1 LGRIFKEKCR
11 GHISFPFQSAVI
23 GLLKKITNSTLAEIF
38 RALNNKLTAVASF
51 ITLVFAASCG
61 DPSGQGS
68 RGAIQLGDPS
78 TIVTETDSQYLRD
91 DVMDIEPRSA
101 TRDSVVVAVQAAP
114 KPKAADTSSAPKPQP
129 QVKEA
134 GYTIAFNDTKI
145 VLTGLQLKDGR
156 RQNPERDNGLTYT
169 LGSGNLPSARLMVY
183 GAKNVTVKQRYQS
196 QLMLK
201 SALGQVDLRD
211 LGLYTS
217 GWNTLPAGNSGEA
230 RAFNLNSLN
239 NITYSAVTNDKI
251 KRATDRELR
260 NRRTSSRTI
269 QNWMKEIRRVR
280 SAQDKPCDII
290 LDNVQWQISGT
301 DAKGKPF
308 QKTVRLDV

>member
-1 LGRIFKEKCR
+1 MGNVLTKKCEEL
-11 GHISFPFQSAVI
+11 ISIKSGFTAI

-38 RALNNKLTAVASF
+38 PALNNKLIAVASC
-51 ITLVFAASCG
+51 ITLVLAASCG
-61 DPSGQGS
+61 DQSGAGKK
-68 RGAIQLGDPS
+68 GAIQLGDSS

-91 DVMDIEPRSA
+91 DVLDIEVRKHA
-101 TRDSVVVAVQAAP
+101 DTVVAVKETSKPVVADTPVAAP
-114 KPKAADTSSAPKPQP
+114 KPKPQTT
-129 QVKEA
+129 EA
-134 GYTIAFNDTKI
+134 GHSIAFNDTKI

-156 RQNPERDNGLTYT
+156 RQNPERDNGLTYS
-169 LGSGNLPSARLMVY
+169 LGSGNLSAARLMVY

-201 SALGQVDLRD
+201 SSLGKVDLRD

-217 GWNTLPAGNSGEA
+217 GWNIVPAANSGGA
-230 RAFNLNSLN
+230 QAFSLNSLN
-239 NITYSAVTNDKI
+239 NITYAKVTNDKI

-260 NRRTSSRTI
+260 QRRTNSRTI

-301 DAKGKPF
+301 DAKGKSF
-308 QKTVRLDV
+308 QKTIRVDA

>member
-1 LGRIFKEKCR
+1 MGNVLTKKCKEL
-11 GHISFPFQSAVI
+11 ISIKSGFTAI

-38 RALNNKLTAVASF
+38 PALNNKLIAVVSC
-51 ITLVFAASCG
+51 ITLVLAASCS
-61 DPSGQGS
+61 DQSGGGKK
-68 RGAIQLGDPS
+68 GAIQLGDSS

-91 DVMDIEPRSA
+91 DVLDIEVRKHA
-101 TRDSVVVAVQAAP
+101 DTVVAVKETPKPVVADTPVAAP
-114 KPKAADTSSAPKPQP
+114 KPKPQP
-129 QVKEA
+129 TEA
-134 GYTIAFNDTKI
+134 GHSIAFNDTKI
-145 VLTGLQLKDGR
+145 VLTGLQLKEGR
-156 RQNPERDNGLTYT
+156 RQNPERDNGLTYS
-169 LGSGNLPSARLMVY
+169 LGSGNLSAARLMVY

-201 SALGQVDLRD
+201 SSLGKVDLRD

-217 GWNTLPAGNSGEA
+217 GWNTVPTANSGGA
-230 RAFNLNSLN
+230 QAFSLNSLN
-239 NITYSAVTNDKI
+239 NITYAKVTNDKI

-260 NRRTSSRTI
+260 QRRTNSRTI

-301 DAKGKPF
+301 DAKGKSF
-308 QKTVRLDV
+308 QKTIRVDA

>member
-1 LGRIFKEKCR
+1 MGNVLTKKCKEL
-11 GHISFPFQSAVI
+11 ISIKSGFTAI

-38 RALNNKLTAVASF
+38 PALNNKLIAVVSC
-51 ITLVFAASCG
+51 ITLVLAASCS
-61 DPSGQGS
+61 DQSGGGKK
-68 RGAIQLGDPS
+68 GAIQLGDSS

-91 DVMDIEPRSA
+91 DVLDIEVRKHA
-101 TRDSVVVAVQAAP
+101 DTVVAVKETPKPVVADTPVAAP
-114 KPKAADTSSAPKPQP
+114 KPKPQP
-129 QVKEA
+129 TEA
-134 GYTIAFNDTKI
+134 GHSIAFNDTKI
-145 VLTGLQLKDGR
+145 VLTGLQLKEGR
-156 RQNPERDNGLTYT
+156 RQNPERDNGLTYS
-169 LGSGNLPSARLMVY
+169 LGSGNLSAARLMVY

-201 SALGQVDLRD
+201 SSLGKVDLRD

-217 GWNTLPAGNSGEA
+217 GWNTVPAANSGGA
-230 RAFNLNSLN
+230 QAFSLNSLN
-239 NITYSAVTNDKI
+239 NITYAKVTNDKI

-260 NRRTSSRTI
+260 QRRTNSRTI

-301 DAKGKPF
+301 DAKGKSF
-308 QKTVRLDV
+308 QKTIRVDA